1 EDVLAERAQQI
12 FEQLYFE
19 IEPPDRVRQRRED
32 QRGITAVLLDAA
44 FGRLAQSP
52 LPDFERRDA
61 LGIAA
66 AALVGKVVGGARKR
80 VDGGNVRPCRTGHQ
94 ARGDRKVLV
103 VRGRQTDAR
112 SVGGVGHHSVSE
124 TPALAL
130 TARAITKSRSESRL
144 R

>member
-1 EDVLAERAQQI
+1 QRVADGVRLTVEPCVPIAADAQHEPADRRGRSAAVVNQVAPGLVALDEDVLAERAQQI

-66 AALVGKVVGGARKR
+66 A
-80 VDGGNVRPCRTGHQ
+80 
-94 ARGDRKVLV
+94 
-103 VRGRQTDAR
+103 
-112 SVGGVGHHSVSE
+112 
-124 TPALAL
+124 
-130 TARAITKSRSESRL
+130 
-144 R
+144 